1 MRRIMEALESN
12 PVLVEVTRADGVKS
26 YHRGA
31 AGVVNAAVRIVA
43 CWGNIKAPVL
53 PRSAIKAI

>member
-1 MRRIMEALESN
+1 MEALESN

-31 AGVVNAAVRIVA
+31 AGVVNAAVGIVA
-43 CWGNIKAPVL
+43 SWGNIKAPVL